1 MKELKRHQGQQF
13 RRFQDEQGKI
23 YCECKGCKK
32 ILPVSSQYFYK
43 QKTTKSGFRSTC
55 KQCCDDYHMNR
66 YWNEEGFKDAALQ
79 YSKQWCKNNRDK
91 VNTKAR
97 KRRQRRLEKDPE
109 SLRKQE
115 RDRLLEW
122 KDRQPAGIYKITCL
136 NNNRVY
142 IGETSCI
149 PMRWISHKSDLKR
162 PLGKTN
168 PLLQEDWD
176 KYGESSFQFEVIE
189 ETKKDKDFLYER
201 ELYFIKKYHSEGYE
215 LYNKERLED
224 K

>member
-1 MKELKRHQGQQF
+1 MKV
-13 RRFQDEQGKI
+13 
-23 YCECKGCKK
+23 CKGCGLS
-32 ILPVSSQYFYK
+32 LPLDNFWK
-43 QKTTKSGFRSTC
+43 QKTVKSGYRSRC
-55 KQCCDDYHMNR
+55 KKCL
-66 YWNEEGFKDAALQ
+66 GFK
-79 YSKQWCKNNRDK
+79 NN
-91 VNTKAR
+91 
-97 KRRQRRLEKDPE
+97 KRWGVINKPAKEYQKTYM
-109 SLRKQE
+109 K
-115 RDRLLEW
+115 EW
-122 KDRQPAGIYKITCL
+122 KDRHPAGIYKITCL

-149 PMRWISHKSDLKR
+149 PMRWISHRSDLKR

-168 PLLQEDWD
+168 SLLQEDWD
-176 KYGESSFQFEVIE
+176 KYGELAFQFEVIE